1 MVIADI
7 LPVPFIG
14 FDVPQRQD
22 IVLSIVIPVYNE
34 RETLPRIMRAA
45 MLVAPE
51 VAKEFVVVDDCS
63 LDGSREWLTNAFPE
77 ECQSVKGVRIDNQ
90 GRTQF
95 LSPEAVCAEPEGRYE
110 LIPGQVTVRPVLHKT
125 NGGKGRALRTG
136 FAAATGDVIAIQDAD
151 LEYNPADLVP
161 MLYLFQIGV
170 ADVVYG
176 SRFYGR
182 PHRVLYFYHY
192 LGNRT
197 ISALFN
203 VLFNLNLTDIETGYK
218 MFRREVIEGLCFT
231 SDDFGIEVELSAAFA
246 RAKRWR
252 IYEIGISYYG
262 RTYVEGKKIGWRD
275 GIKALWYVI
284 KFRFWRSRRA
294 KIPPY

>member
-1 MVIADI
+1 MAIADI

-14 FDVPQRQD
+14 FDMPQRQD

-110 LIPGQVTVRPVLHKT
+110 LIPGQVSVRPVLHKT

-203 VLFNLNLTDIETGYK
+203 ALFNLNLTDIETGYK

-284 KFRFWRSRRA
+284 KFRFSRSRRA

>member
-1 MVIADI
+1 MAIAEI
-7 LPVPFIG
+7 LPVAFSG
-14 FDVPQRQD
+14 FDVPPQQD

-45 MLVAPE
+45 MLVTPE

-63 LDGSREWLTNAFPE
+63 LDGSREWLTNVFPE
-77 ECQSVKGVRIDNQ
+77 KCQSVKGVRRDNQ
-90 GRTQF
+90 GRTEF
-95 LSPEAVCAEPEGRYE
+95 LSPEAVCAEPEGSYE
-110 LIPGQVTVRPVLHKT
+110 LIPGQVTVRPVLHEK

-151 LEYNPADLVP
+151 LEYNPADLAP
-161 MLYLFQIGV
+161 MLHLIQIGV

-182 PHRVLYFYHY
+182 PHRLLYFYHY
-192 LGNRT
+192 LGNRA

-203 VLFNLNLTDIETGYK
+203 VLFDLTLTDVETCYK

-275 GIKALWYVI
+275 GVKALWYVI
-284 KFRFWRSRRA
+284 KFRFWRSRNA
-294 KIPPY
+294 KILP

>member
-1 MVIADI
+1 MAIAEI
-7 LPVPFIG
+7 LPIPFSG
-14 FDVPQRQD
+14 FDVPPRQD

-63 LDGSREWLTNAFPE
+63 LDGSREWLTNAFPK
-77 ECQSVKGVRIDNQ
+77 ECQSVKGVRRDNQ
-90 GRTQF
+90 GRTEF
-95 LSPEAVCAEPEGRYE
+95 LSPEAVCAGPEGSYE
-110 LIPGQVTVRPVLHKT
+110 LTPRPVLHEK

-151 LEYNPADLVP
+151 LEYNPTDLAR
-161 MLYLFQIGV
+161 MLYLIQIGV

-192 LGNRT
+192 LGNRR

-203 VLFNLNLTDIETGYK
+203 VLFDLTLTDVETGYE

-231 SDDFGIEVELSAAFA
+231 SDDTLCCV
-246 RAKRWR
+246 RAGQALAHIRDR
-252 IYEIGISYYG
+252 YLLLRSY
-262 RTYVEGKKIGWRD
+262 
-275 GIKALWYVI
+275 L
-284 KFRFWRSRRA
+284 RSRKEDWVERWHESSLVPNQISLLA
-294 KIPPY
+294 QPKR

>member
-1 MVIADI
+1 MAIAEI
-7 LPVPFIG
+7 LPVAFSG
-14 FDVPQRQD
+14 FDVPPRQD
-22 IVLSIVIPVYNE
+22 IVLSVVIPVYNE

-63 LDGSREWLTNAFPE
+63 LDGSREWLTNVFPE
-77 ECQSVKGVRIDNQ
+77 KCQSVKGVRRDNH
-90 GRTQF
+90 GRTEF
-95 LSPEAVCAEPEGRYE
+95 LSPEAVCAEPEGSYE
-110 LIPGQVTVRPVLHKT
+110 LVPGQVTVRPVLHEK

-151 LEYNPADLVP
+151 LEYNPADLAP
-161 MLYLFQIGV
+161 MLHLIQIGV

-182 PHRVLYFYHY
+182 PHRLLYFYHY

-203 VLFNLNLTDIETGYK
+203 VLFDLTLTDVETCYK

-275 GIKALWYVI
+275 GMKALWYVI
-284 KFRFWRSRRA
+284 KFRFWRSRNA
-294 KIPPY
+294 KILP

>member
-1 MVIADI
+1 MPIAEI
-7 LPVPFIG
+7 LPVAFSG
-14 FDVPQRQD
+14 FDVPPRQH
-22 IVLSIVIPVYNE
+22 IVLSVVIPVYNE

-63 LDGSREWLTNAFPE
+63 LDGSREWLTNMFPE
-77 ECQSVKGVRIDNQ
+77 KCQRVKGVRRDNQ
-90 GRTQF
+90 GRTEF
-95 LSPEAVCAEPEGRYE
+95 LSPEAVCAEPEGSYE
-110 LIPGQVTVRPVLHKT
+110 LIPGNVTVRPVLHEK

-136 FAAATGDVIAIQDAD
+136 FATATGDVIAIQDAD
-151 LEYNPADLVP
+151 LEYNPADLAP
-161 MLYLFQIGV
+161 MLHLIQIGI

-182 PHRVLYFYHY
+182 PHRALYLYHY

-197 ISALFN
+197 ISALFI
-203 VLFNLNLTDIETGYK
+203 VLFDLTLTDIETGYK
-218 MFRREVIEGLCFT
+218 MFKREVIEGLCFT
-231 SDDFGIEVELSAAFA
+231 SDDFGIEVELSAAVA

-262 RTYVEGKKIGWRD
+262 RTYVEGKKIGWKD
-275 GIKALWYVI
+275 GMKALWYVI
-284 KFRFWRSRRA
+284 KFRFRPSRNA
-294 KIPPY
+294 KILP

>member
-1 MVIADI
+1 MAIAEI
-7 LPVPFIG
+7 LPVAFSG
-14 FDVPQRQD
+14 FDVPPQQD

-45 MLVAPE
+45 MLLAPE

-63 LDGSREWLTNAFPE
+63 LDGSREWLTNVFPE
-77 ECQSVKGVRIDNQ
+77 KCQSVKGVRRDNQ
-90 GRTQF
+90 GRTEF
-95 LSPEAVCAEPEGRYE
+95 LSPEAVCAEPEGSYE
-110 LIPGQVTVRPVLHKT
+110 LIPGQVTVRPVLHEK

-151 LEYNPADLVP
+151 LEYNPADLAP
-161 MLYLFQIGV
+161 MLHLIQIGV

-182 PHRVLYFYHY
+182 PHRLLYFYHY
-192 LGNRT
+192 LGNRA

-203 VLFNLNLTDIETGYK
+203 VLFDLTLTDVETCYK

-275 GIKALWYVI
+275 GVKALWYVI
-284 KFRFWRSRRA
+284 KFRFWRSRNA
-294 KIPPY
+294 KILP